1 MGTTQK
7 SDGRYVVGKGISN
20 ANEYKGSMGYRD
32 IVIQLTADGA
42 TEDSVAKLNYLKDY
56 AVYHAS
62 QNEPIVPPNTQIWI
76 SGNGFSKAIEADDI
90 DISESGVS
98 IGGIVY
104 SDGAWDYSNAGQGGG
119 GGGGLPE
126 VDAEDAGKV
135 LTVSD
140 AGVWEAETPSGGGG
154 SSNIEIVNLIY
165 NQDYDP
171 DDPNTDPP
179 YTFDK
184 TLAQVISASESG
196 KMVYCKVDDA
206 LTDGKP
212 MFAPLWNYTANVSA
226 NFLYTWFGAFYDFSS
241 VCSINQYQVTL
252 AADDWDNQCDVYIQ
266 NIQFAE
272 PI

>member
-7 SDGRYVVGKGISN
+7 SDGRYIVGKGISN

-42 TEDSVAKLNYLKDY
+42 TEDSVAKLNYLRDY

-76 SGNGFSKAIEADDI
+76 SGNGFTKAVEADDI
-90 DISESGVS
+90 NISESEVS

-119 GGGGLPE
+119 GSGLPE

-140 AGVWEAETPSGGGG
+140 DGAWEAETPSGGGG
-154 SSNIEIVNLIY
+154 VLNVTSTFTSSGGSTHYTLNKTYTEIKTAYQAGTSVIVTTIISGTDNDGENDFTYENRSYESVTSITEYYYNGVFDSATLIVGY
-165 NQDYDP
+165 FS
-171 DDPNTDPP
+171 
-179 YTFDK
+179 YTADALDAYP
-184 TLAQVISASESG
+184 TWSES
-196 KMVYCKVDDA
+196 
-206 LTDGKP
+206 
-212 MFAPLWNYTANVSA
+212 
-226 NFLYTWFGAFYDFSS
+226 
-241 VCSINQYQVTL
+241 
-252 AADDWDNQCDVYIQ
+252 
-266 NIQFAE
+266 
-272 PI
+272 

>member
-7 SDGRYVVGKGISN
+7 SDGRYIVGKGISN

-76 SGNGFSKAIEADDI
+76 SGNGFSKAVEADDI
-90 DISESGVS
+90 NISESEVS

-104 SDGAWDYSNAGQGGG
+104 SDDAWDYSNAGQGGG
-119 GGGGLPE
+119 GSGLPE

-140 AGVWEAETPSGGGG
+140 DGVWEAETPSGGGG
-154 SSNIEIVNLIY
+154 SYVVTYSLDGQDVVCDKTASEIYTAFSSGNPITFVLT
-165 NQDYDP
+165 NQDGSKIVANTYYAEG
-171 DDPNTDPP
+171 DDVYGYYVKTNFFSTDTDGADLT
-179 YTFDK
+179 Y
-184 TLAQVISASESG
+184 VS
-196 KMVYCKVDDA
+196 VVA
-206 LTDGKP
+206 LTIEQSTGE
-212 MFAPLWNYTANVSA
+212 
-226 NFLYTWFGAFYDFSS
+226 G
-241 VCSINQYQVTL
+241 
-252 AADDWDNQCDVYIQ
+252 ADDITLTPVFGTI
-266 NIQFAE
+266 AVTAPE
-272 PI
+272 E